1 MFCQVNRNITL
12 IDVFPDAQEKQFPS
26 EYLKQ
31 MLNGLVCKKRNLDDC
46 WMDERGVIKKR
57 KKNFKLFIKQF

>member
-31 MLNGLVCKKRNLDDC
+31 MLNGLVCKKKRNLDDC
-46 WMDERGVIKKR
+46 CMAERGVIKKR
-57 KKNFKLFIKQF
+57 KRISNF